1 MILSSENKD
10 NKITIDNYIRDND
23 CKINQTRTEYLN
35 GEAIVLQGYRLP
47 RELLYYNIK
56 NGRFAKEYIKIIRD
70 EGGSLDPED
79 PDDEKKIQTL
89 LLGLKPNDT
98 RRTKED
104 IVKKGQTELALMTRD
119 GFLIDGN
126 RRMAILTDL
135 FEETSDEKY
144 NFTDDKNRIF

>member
-89 LLGLKPNDT
+89 LLSGLEVWGLSLGRFYQRMD
-98 RRTKED
+98 
-104 IVKKGQTELALMTRD
+104 LMLCS
-119 GFLIDGN
+119 LIPTVN
-126 RRMAILTDL
+126 TL
-135 FEETSDEKY
+135 
-144 NFTDDKNRIF
+144 NP